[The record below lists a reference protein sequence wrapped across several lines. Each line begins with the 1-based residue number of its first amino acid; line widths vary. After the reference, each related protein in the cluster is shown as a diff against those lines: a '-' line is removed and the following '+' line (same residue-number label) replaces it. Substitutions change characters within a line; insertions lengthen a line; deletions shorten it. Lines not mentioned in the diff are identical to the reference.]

1 MRKVHF
7 FATYFEQKEKAHTLI
22 NSLLAQTADNWE
34 LTICSNGDA
43 SVNELGVTD
52 KRINIK
58 LTEENTGFW
67 GALNRKEFIY
77 SDALGDDD
85 LLINT
90 SVEDYYIPKL
100 VEYINEFNQ
109 EFIYWDVAHHHFGYN
124 TNFAVGQ
131 PRIKK
136 MDWGGY
142 AVKGSIAKS
151 TQMGEF
157 QSQNPDGTPRV
168 GDYWKEFMGDGYF
181 IEHMFAQH
189 PTLQTIRIPKILFV
203 KN

>member
-22 NSLLAQTADNWE
+22 NALLAQTADNWE
-34 LTICSNGDA
+34 LTICSNGDET
-43 SVNELGVTD
+43 VNELDITD
-52 KRINIK
+52 KRINVK
-58 LTEENTGFW
+58 LTKENTGFW
-67 GALNRKEFIY
+67 GALNRKEFIH
-77 SDALGDDD
+77 SNALGNDD

-100 VEYINEFNQ
+100 VEYINEFTQ
-109 EFIYWDVAHHHFGYN
+109 DFIYWDVAHHQFGYN
-124 TNFAVGQ
+124 TNFAIGQ

-151 TQMGEF
+151 TQMGTVEIP
-157 QSQNPDGTPRV
+157 QADGTV
-168 GDYWKEFMGDGYF
+168 KSTDYWKEFMGDGYF
-181 IEHMFAQH
+181 VEHIFAQN
-189 PTLQTIRIPKILFV
+189 PAMKTIRIPKILFI